1 MNIKA
6 KWRVAGLFKADAQK
20 VYEEIGDNEIS
31 AEELLD
37 RARDKNT
44 ELHKCFEWDN
54 DKAAEKY
61 RLQQARQV
69 LNSLVF
75 IPVETSEQPV
85 RIYSYTPETKYKPT
99 IQMVV
104 NLDEYANLLKQAKHE
119 LDAFKIKYKTLKEL
133 KGVFDAIEEL

>member
-1 MNIKA
+1 MVEA
-6 KWRVAGLFKADAQK
+6 KWRVAGIFKADAQK

-37 RARDKNT
+37 RARNENT

-54 DKAAEKY
+54 NKAAEKY

-85 RIYSYTPETKYKPT
+85 RVFSYTTEMKYKPT
-99 IQMVV
+99 IQMVR
-104 NLDEYANLLKQAKHE
+104 NMDEYTLLLAQAKRE
-119 LDAFKIKYKTLKEL
+119 LDAFRIKYKTLKEL

>member
-1 MNIKA
+1 MVEA
-6 KWRVAGLFKADAQK
+6 KWRVAGIFKADAQK

-37 RARDKNT
+37 RARNENT

-54 DKAAEKY
+54 NKAAEKY

-85 RIYSYTPETKYKPT
+85 RVFSYTTETKYKPT
-99 IQMVV
+99 IQMVR
-104 NLDEYANLLKQAKHE
+104 NMDEYTLLLAQAKRE